1 MVGVAVRPVFEPRSA
16 SGIQGNQLADYARH
30 MSPDRYLTELASS
43 LDRLK
48 VLARQPED
56 ILTRSVPACPGWT
69 LKDLFGHLGSI
80 ERWAAEIVLSGKF
93 VGESAPPANGAAT
106 WFLEGA
112 DAFLGTMSAL
122 DPEDPCW
129 NFGPPPRKAGFWRR
143 RQAHEHAVHL
153 IDACQSSG
161 SAAPSFAA
169 DFMLDGIDE
178 ILTMFTP
185 RQLRLGRMPY
195 PEGAVT
201 FQVPGAGS
209 WKVGQGAATAS
220 ISCPLPRMY
229 LGLWGRSSLLET
241 AIIEGDKALAV
252 RVLQGP
258 LTP

>member
-1 MVGVAVRPVFEPRSA
+1 
-16 SGIQGNQLADYARH
+16 

-43 LDRLK
+43 LDRLG

-56 ILTRSVPACPGWT
+56 LLTRPVPACPDWT

-93 VGESAPPANGAAT
+93 VEESAPPATGAVT
-106 WFLEGA
+106 WFLEGT
-112 DAFLGTMSAL
+112 DAFLGTMAAL
-122 DPEDPCW
+122 DPEKPCW

-153 IDACQSSG
+153 IDAYQASG
-161 SAAPSFAA
+161 LAVPSFAE

-185 RQLRLGRMPY
+185 RQLRLGRMPQ

-201 FQVPGAGS
+201 FQVPGDRR
-209 WKVGQGAATAS
+209 WKVGQGSAEAS
-220 ISCPLPRMY
+220 ITAPLHGMY
-229 LGLWGRSSLLET
+229 LGLWGRSSLVET
-241 AIIEGDKALAV
+241 AIIEGDKDLAV

>member
-1 MVGVAVRPVFEPRSA
+1 MA
-16 SGIQGNQLADYARH
+16 S
-30 MSPDRYLTELASS
+30 T
-43 LDRLK
+43 LDRLRA
-48 VLARQPED
+48 LARQPEG
-56 ILTRSVPACPGWT
+56 ILTRPVPACPGWT
-69 LKDLFGHLGSI
+69 LKELFGHLGSI
-80 ERWAAEIVLSGKF
+80 ERWAAEIVVSGKF
-93 VGESAPPANGAAT
+93 IDEPAPPATGAVT

-122 DPEDPCW
+122 DPEEPCW

-153 IDACQSSG
+153 IDACQA
-161 SAAPSFAA
+161 SALAVPSFAA

-185 RQLRLGRMPY
+185 RQLRLGRMPE

-201 FQVPGAGS
+201 FRVPGARS
-209 WKVGQGAATAS
+209 WKLGQGAAEAS
-220 ISCPLPRMY
+220 ITAPLAGMY
-229 LGLWGRSSLLET
+229 LGLWGRSNLAET
-241 AIIEGDKALAV
+241 ALIEGDKALAV